1 MGAVKESGYYHQPR
15 PEVTQR
21 CHPCLKLY
29 EHLFAFSEGTG
40 ILKGVSEEAKSGGL
54 GFLRKPLP
62 PTGYLLF
69 R

>member
-1 MGAVKESGYYHQPR
+1 M
-15 PEVTQR
+15 
-21 CHPCLKLY
+21 KLY

-62 PTGYLLF
+62 PTGYQLVREFIYLISF
-69 R
+69 GHTKQRAES

>member
-1 MGAVKESGYYHQPR
+1 MGAVKESGNYHQPR

-21 CHPCLKLY
+21 RHTCSKLY
-29 EHLFAFSEGTG
+29 EHLLVFSEGTG
-40 ILKGVSEEAKSGGL
+40 TLKGVSEEARWGGL